1 MTTPDPIRVLLLTS
15 DMGYGH
21 RSAAHAVEAALHNRY
36 GAQVE
41 TRVENAFDQPS
52 VPGWLKEDP
61 ANYNRMVRERP
72 ELYQKTYQTLN
83 KPLPTTFYELGL
95 TVVLGE
101 AVASLVRET
110 APDVI
115 VATHP
120 NYLAPLKAYF
130 ALSRRSI
137 PVVTAV
143 TDMGD
148 VHVMWFNDV
157 SSFTLVP
164 TQQVYDTAIEN
175 KLDPGT
181 VRITGI
187 PVNPALA
194 GDTRSKAEVRAT
206 LGLDPDRTTVL
217 VSGSQRVNNLM
228 NAVRILNHSNQPI
241 QLLIVAG
248 GDDETY
254 AALEAT
260 EWHLPVRLF
269 NFTNE
274 MPTLMRAADAI
285 VCKAGGLMV
294 TESLAAGL
302 PLLLIDVIEGQ
313 ETGNAEFVV
322 QNRAGLVV
330 KDPLD
335 FLEAA
340 YHWLSGDQEPL
351 RAATACARAIGRP
364 RAAYDAA
371 ELAWA
376 LAHGQP
382 APAANTPAPPAPSPA

>member
-1 MTTPDPIRVLLLTS
+1 
-15 DMGYGH
+15 MGYGH
-21 RSAAHAVEAALHNRY
+21 RSAAHAVEIALHNRY
-36 GAQVE
+36 AGQVE
-41 TRVENAFDQPS
+41 TRIENAFDHPS

-61 ANYNRMVRERP
+61 ANYNRMVKERP
-72 ELYQKTYQTLN
+72 ELYQKTYQALN

-101 AVASLVRET
+101 AVANIVRAT
-110 APDVI
+110 DPQVI

-120 NYLAPLKAYF
+120 NYLAPLKTYY

-164 TQQVYDTAIEN
+164 TQSVYDTAIEN

-187 PVNPALA
+187 PVNPAL
-194 GDTRSKAEVRAT
+194 GDDTRPKAEVRAA
-206 LGLDPDRTTVL
+206 LGLEPERTTVL

-228 NAVRILNHSNQPI
+228 NAVRLLNHSSQPI

-254 AALEAT
+254 EALQT
-260 EWHLPVRLF
+260 MEWHLPVRLF
-269 NFTNE
+269 NFTND

-322 QNRAGLVV
+322 NHQAGLVV

-340 YHWLSGDQEPL
+340 YDWLSGDQEPL
-351 RAATACARAIGRP
+351 RAAAACARAIGRP

-371 ELAWA
+371 ELAWG
-376 LAHGQP
+376 LAHEK
-382 APAANTPAPPAPSPA
+382 ASPS